1 MFQIM
6 TKQTCLT
13 GYLIALN
20 FSMMW
25 IVIARMLFSYR
36 IVRSTTNTSTT
47 FLTILETLSLEDPS
61 KINILLYYLM
71 HCSKEFIILEI
82 FLRFLTRWIVFCR
95 HETKTLREDAF
106 GNMFIYGSTEIE
118 VRSASEAI
126 DAFNRGQKRRRV
138 AATQVSLGYEFA
150 KTFS

>member
-1 MFQIM
+1 
-6 TKQTCLT
+6 
-13 GYLIALN
+13 
-20 FSMMW
+20 
-25 IVIARMLFSYR
+25 MLFSYR
-36 IVRSTTNTSTT
+36 IVRSTTNTSTI

-61 KINILLYYLM
+61 KLNILLCYLTRR
-71 HCSKEFIILEI
+71 SKILEI
-82 FLRFLTRWIVFCR
+82 FLRYLPSWIAFCR

-150 KTFS
+150 KNILIKIKSN